1 MWTRQE
7 LKLNAKAAF
16 KQNYWRCVLAG
27 LIWTFAT
34 GCAATYS
41 YVNQDEQ
48 QAQIDALM
56 ADGTFTTS
64 MIVAF
69 LSIIAAVLIISFL
82 FFIFIRN
89 PLVVSVA
96 RFFKANS
103 SQRAELGEFKH
114 PFSGGRYLKT
124 VGTLL
129 LEDIIIALFS
139 ILLIIP
145 GIVKCYD
152 YYLVKFILAD
162 EPELSGK
169 EALRKSK
176 EMMRGHRWNTFV
188 LNLSFIPWYLL
199 GGITLGLVNIFYV
212 MPYVLQTD
220 AQLYLNIKGEAAA
233 EAPAEAL

>member
-7 LKLNAKAAF
+7 LKINAKAAF

-27 LIWTFAT
+27 LIWTLAT
-34 GCAATYS
+34 GCVATYS
-41 YVNQDEQ
+41 YTNQADQ
-48 QAQIDALM
+48 KAQIDALM
-56 ADGTFTTS
+56 ADGTFTPG
-64 MIVAF
+64 MAIAF
-69 LSIIAAVLIISFL
+69 LSIVAAVTVISFL
-82 FFIFIRN
+82 LLIFIRN

-96 RFFKANS
+96 RFFKTNS
-103 SQRAELGEFKH
+103 SQPATLGEIKH

-124 VGTLL
+124 VGTVV
-129 LEDIIIALFS
+129 LEDIIVGLFC

-145 GIVKCYD
+145 GIVKSYD

-162 EPELSGK
+162 EPELSGR

-199 GGITLGLVNIFYV
+199 GGITLGLVSIFYV

-220 AQLYLNIKGEAAA
+220 AQLYLTLKGEAEG
-233 EAPAEAL
+233 EAPAAAL